1 MKRFFF
7 EAQVKKVSSLETDLI
22 FSHLQILPHPGERE
36 PDCDAGAD
44 HDVLQHQRLVTQ
56 DQLHEN
62 E

>member
-1 MKRFFF
+1 M
-7 EAQVKKVSSLETDLI
+7 SSLETDLI